1 MQLSD
6 FPLILSYLQ
15 SGAQRRPLE
24 NFERGL
30 HQFTVGLELGEIPN
44 VRWND
49 AKQDINRALDESWR
63 ALIDAQNIWR
73 DRDNVPEAVQELAWA
88 SNPQLHTIASWQK
101 RMDKFTIDH
110 PAATAIRAF
119 LLEAKPL
126 GEAAEKLKTFIV
138 KRPTKA
144 PEEQK
149 PRYVPPRASDGAI
162 ESIRTALESITAQA
176 YERLRSAFVE
186 SYTKELND
194 YLDEQRSASTP
205 AKIRD
210 RKTPSIVWSCATH
223 EWVSGGRYE
232 FTIRPD
238 AAEIIIKEADRDATD
253 IRDKFIYKNLAK
265 LASIVDA
272 KQNFKSVDVISYDV
286 NLAALRGSL
295 RLKFEDGSQFDVQN
309 SVVWSRSIYN
319 KPFLRFP
326 LTFHD
331 VKMPDGSKMKQPSEE
346 KMNTEFSGR
355 YYGTVRAPESE
366 KLLLESLGLRL
377 GKYDTARGVFPAEAT
392 YEAKVH
398 LAAFSEDFEAAL
410 LLRAFKPISDMSVDE
425 LKAELNW
432 HEWSTASGNALDHQ
446 AHEAVVSALNT
457 RNRKAVAQRAF
468 STAPSNERSPALGE

>member
-1 MQLSD
+1 MQPSA

-15 SGAQRRPLE
+15 SGTQQRPLK

-44 VRWND
+44 VRWQD
-49 AKQDINRALDESWR
+49 AKQDINGALHEAWQ
-63 ALIDAQNIWR
+63 ALIGAHIRHDWNKL
-73 DRDNVPEAVQELAWA
+73 PEAVQELSWA

-110 PAATAIRAF
+110 PAATAARAF

-126 GEAAEKLKTFIV
+126 GEAAEKLKTLVV
-138 KRPTKA
+138 KRATKA

-149 PRYVPPRASDGAI
+149 SRYVPPRASDGAI
-162 ESIRTALESITAQA
+162 ESIRTALEGITAQA

-194 YLDEQRSASTP
+194 YLDEQRSPSTP

-210 RKTPSIVWSCATH
+210 RKTPSIVWSCTKY
-223 EWVSGGRYE
+223 EWEVSCHRYV

-238 AAEIIIKEADRDATD
+238 AAEAIRKAADRDASD

-272 KQNFKSVDVISYDV
+272 KQNFTSVDVIGYDV

-295 RLKFEDGSQFDVQN
+295 RIKFEDGSQFDVQN

-366 KLLLESLGLRL
+366 RLLLESLGLRL
-377 GKYDTARGVFPAEAT
+377 GQYDTVRGVFPAEAT
-392 YEAKVH
+392 YHGKER
-398 LAAFSEDFEAAL
+398 LASFSGDFEAEL
-410 LLRAFKPISDMSVDE
+410 RLRAFKQIVDMSVDE
-425 LKAELNW
+425 LRAEQSW

-446 AHEAVVSALNT
+446 AHEAVVSALNM
-457 RNRKAVAQRAF
+457 RNKKAVAQRAF
-468 STAPSNERSPALGE
+468 STAPSNYRSPSLGE